1 MYFFVFRWDLDLRVI
16 LDYEIWKAS
25 HMLFQHI
32 PYVNEGSGNE
42 YHDDVWDDNWHKKFN
57 PEIELSTN
65 ETKNNNE
72 IIPTEIDKNC
82 NHEQV

>member
-32 PYVNEGSGNE
+32 PYVNDGSVNQH
-42 YHDDVWDDNWHKKFN
+42 HDGVWDDSWHNELK
-57 PEIELSTN
+57 PENESPTN
-65 ETKNNNE
+65 KN
-72 IIPTEIDKNC
+72 IK
-82 NHEQV
+82 